1 MISNKQ
7 NFVIFPGISYTA
19 NGPSWVDKINITA
32 DINGIP
38 CDLYKMKWNGGIDF
52 YKAYDFITAGGG
64 QSIFNKSNGEVL
76 FVYNSETDFNNFANL
91 TSSFSAPGLCAAHFT
106 GGYTD
111 TLTFTLTLY
120 TNINWISKY
129 EGELGFGDPDA
140 AYLKEVGQ
148 MKVRY
153 NPYIV
158 LSLPPEIHEGDWVE
172 QDVAFT
178 FTNLTKSI
186 SDFEKKQIYLDGGV
200 DLITDY
206 DNLPSVPIVETS
218 LARKNSQK
226 EVLDGDLYDIVSD
239 KVKAQN
245 CQLLLFN
252 ANLPANFGQNESTKK
267 EDKLAISAYRKSI
280 NGSRGRQ
287 RYTIVGVTKD
297 LDTSSLSWEKTY
309 RFDFSTLIN
318 SVKYYNTKAFGIKI
332 QSTLD
337 SDSISVSQP
346 TQLYKHSNNIY
357 TLQSGCSWEP
367 VSGLNFGEYV
377 LWDVWN
383 EFAAHKDFVWTNM
396 RGKALPKSC
405 PTQPTGVPA
414 LLGNTE
420 YAINSTANT
429 TAGSLNLKI
438 AIKEL
443 KNVNYLTFLDNDYSL
458 RDLSKLA
465 PNSLQ
470 LKHPVEQG
478 YIQVSHA
485 ASEVSL
491 GQTKINVTADLSN
504 VPNSSNTSILSYI
517 TLQNTDSDN
526 NIYSYPVADS
536 INGGKQITS
545 IDAVSNSDNIELRDG
560 ASAYNEVGS
569 MAVKKEG
576 LAYTLP
582 PGGSITVK
590 EVTAGSYLKYTAVY
604 FDNDGIQSILNSA
617 FDSFIKSEDG
627 NVVITNTSSNTV
639 IVGSLGIIQLQGDT
653 SINDIA
659 LVHSVGCYEDVA
671 LFSDGVGH
679 KKIEYKKI
687 YFPPADTFCIGM
699 YKITSSSTIN
709 LSDITTFYTTPEK
722 NSIVKNALNNLQYR
736 RASQ

>member
-7 NFVIFPGISYTA
+7 NFVIFPGISYIA
-19 NGPSWVDKINITA
+19 NGPSWIDRIKITA

-38 CDLYKMKWNGGIDF
+38 CDLYKMKWDGGIDF
-52 YKAYDFITAGGG
+52 YKAYDSITAMGG
-64 QSIFNKSNGEVL
+64 QSILNKSNGEVV
-76 FVYNSETDFNNFANL
+76 FVYNSAVDFNNFANL
-91 TSSFSAPGLCAAHFT
+91 TPSFSAPGLCAAHFT

-111 TLTFTLTLY
+111 TLTFTLTLD
-120 TNINWISKY
+120 TKTSWISTG
-129 EGELGFGDPDA
+129 ENELGFGDPDGTSQQIG
-140 AYLKEVGQ
+140 EI
-148 MKVRY
+148 KVRY

-158 LSLPPEIHEGDWVE
+158 LSLPPEIHDGEWVK
-172 QDVAFT
+172 QNVNFT
-178 FTNLTKSI
+178 TTFNNLTTSI
-186 SDFEKKQIYLDGGV
+186 SDFEKKSIYLDGGV

-218 LARKNSQK
+218 PARKNSQK

-297 LDTSSLSWEKTY
+297 LPTSSLSWEKTY

-332 QSTLD
+332 QSTLA
-337 SDSISVSQP
+337 SDSVSVAQP
-346 TQLYKHSNNIY
+346 TQLYKHSNNIF

-367 VSGLNFGEYV
+367 VSGLNFDKYV

-383 EFAAHKDFVWTNM
+383 EFAAHRDFVWTNM

-420 YAINSTANT
+420 HTVNSTANT
-429 TAGSLNLKI
+429 TAGSLDLKV
-438 AIKEL
+438 AILEL

-478 YIQVSHA
+478 YIQVNHA

-517 TLQNTDSDN
+517 TLWNTDSDN

-545 IDAVSNSDNIELRDG
+545 IEAVSNAENIELRNG

-569 MAVKKEG
+569 MVVEKEG

-582 PGGSITVK
+582 PGGQITVP
-590 EVTAGSYLKYTAVY
+590 VADGSYLKYTAVY
-604 FDNDGIQSILNSA
+604 FDNGGIQSILNSA

-639 IVGSLGIIQLQGDT
+639 IVGSLGVIKLQEG
-653 SINDIA
+653 SIDDIA
-659 LVHSVGCYEDVA
+659 LVHSVGCYEDVV
-671 LFSDGVGH
+671 LFSDGVGRE
-679 KKIEYKKI
+679 KTEYKKI

>member
-7 NFVIFPGISYTA
+7 NFVIFPGISYIA
-19 NGPSWVDKINITA
+19 NGPSWIDRIKITA

-38 CDLYKMKWNGGIDF
+38 CDLYKMKWDGGIDF
-52 YKAYDFITAGGG
+52 YKAYDSITAGGG

-111 TLTFTLTLY
+111 TLTFTLTLD
-120 TNINWISKY
+120 TKTSWISTG
-129 EGELGFGDPDA
+129 ENELGFGDPDGTSQQIG
-140 AYLKEVGQ
+140 EI
-148 MKVRY
+148 KVRY

-172 QDVAFT
+172 QNVT
-178 FTNLTKSI
+178 FDDFDNLTTSI
-186 SDFEKKQIYLDGGV
+186 SDFEKKSIYLDGGV

-218 LARKNSQK
+218 PARKNSQK

-239 KVKAQN
+239 KVEAQN

-297 LDTSSLSWEKTY
+297 LSTPSLSWEKTY

-318 SVKYYNTKAFGIKI
+318 SVKYYNTKAFGITI
-332 QSTLD
+332 QSTLA

-346 TQLYKHSNNIY
+346 TQLYKHSNNIF

-367 VSGLNFGEYV
+367 VSGLNFDKHV

-383 EFAAHKDFVWTNM
+383 EFAAHRDFVWTNM
-396 RGKALPKSC
+396 RGKALPKNC

-420 YAINSTANT
+420 HTVNSTANT
-429 TAGSLNLKI
+429 TAGSLNLKVNI
-438 AIKEL
+438 RDL

-478 YIQVSHA
+478 YIQVRHA

-504 VPNSSNTSILSYI
+504 IPNRSNTSILSYI

-536 INGGKQITS
+536 INGGKQITQITAIS
-545 IDAVSNSDNIELRDG
+545 DDKNIQLSNG
-560 ASAYNEVGS
+560 ADTYSETGS
-569 MAVKKEG
+569 MSINGG

-582 PGGSITVK
+582 PDGQITVAVPK
-590 EVTAGSYLKYTAVY
+590 NSYLKYTAVY
-604 FDNDGIQSILNSA
+604 FDNGGIQSILNSA

-639 IVGSLGIIQLQGDT
+639 IVGSLGVIKLQEG
-653 SINDIA
+653 SIDDIA
-659 LVHSVGCYEDVA
+659 LVHSVGCYEDVV
-671 LFSDGVGH
+671 LFSDEVGH
-679 KKIEYKKI
+679 EKIEYKKI

-736 RASQ
+736 RAFT

>member
-7 NFVIFPGISYTA
+7 NFVIFPGISYTT
-19 NGPSWVDKINITA
+19 NGPSWVDKIMITA
-32 DINGIP
+32 NINGVP
-38 CDLYKMKWNGGIDF
+38 CKLYKMKDGGGIDF
-52 YKAYDFITAGGG
+52 STAHNHIVTGGE
-64 QSIFNKSNGEVL
+64 SIFNRSNGEVR
-76 FVYNSETDFNNFANL
+76 FVYNRETDFSNFANL
-91 TSSFSAPGLCAAHFT
+91 TYSFSAPGMCAVHFT

-111 TLTFTLTLY
+111 TLTFTLTLS
-120 TNINWISKY
+120 TNTSWTSTG
-129 EGELGFGDPDA
+129 EDELGFGDPDGA
-140 AYLKEVGQ
+140 SRQIGEI
-148 MKVRY
+148 KVRY

-158 LSLPPEIHEGDWVE
+158 LSLPPEIHEGEWAE
-172 QDVAFT
+172 QDITFT
-178 FTNLTKSI
+178 FNNLTKSI
-186 SDFEKKQIYLDGGV
+186 SDFEKKSIYLDGGV

-206 DNLPSVPIVETS
+206 DNLPSVPIVDTS
-218 LARKNSQK
+218 PAIKNSQK
-226 EVLDGDLYDIVSD
+226 QVLDGDLYDIISD
-239 KVKAQN
+239 KVESQN

-252 ANLPANFGQNESTKK
+252 ANLPDNFGQNENTKK

-297 LDTSSLSWEKTY
+297 LPTSSLSWEKTY

-318 SVKYYNTKAFGIKI
+318 SVKYYNTKAFGITI

-337 SDSISVSQP
+337 NSDSISVSQP
-346 TQLYKHSNNIY
+346 TQLYKHSNNIF

-367 VSGLNFGEYV
+367 VSGLNFDRHV

-383 EFAAHKDFVWTNM
+383 EFAAHEDFAWTLDPN
-396 RGKALPKSC
+396 RGKNLPESC
-405 PTQPTGVPA
+405 PSYPTGQPV
-414 LLGNTE
+414 LSGSTVHTV
-420 YAINSTANT
+420 NSTAKT
-429 TAGSLNLKI
+429 TTGSLNLKVTI
-438 AIKEL
+438 PEL

-458 RDLSKLA
+458 RDITKLA
-465 PNSLQ
+465 PNSAQ
-470 LKHPVEQG
+470 LNHPVEKG
-478 YIQVSHA
+478 YIQVDHA
-485 ASEVSL
+485 TSKVSL

-504 VPNSSNTSILSYI
+504 VPSGSNTSILSYI
-517 TLQNTDSDN
+517 ELYATDSDK

-536 INGGKQITS
+536 INGSKQITQITAIS
-545 IDAVSNSDNIELRDG
+545 DATNIQKSNG
-560 ASAYNEVGS
+560 AEDYSGTGS
-569 MAVKKEG
+569 MSTNGG

-582 PGGSITVK
+582 PDGQITVP
-590 EVTAGSYLKYTAVY
+590 VAAGSYLKYTAVY

-639 IVGSLGIIQLQGDT
+639 IIGSLGIIQLQGDT

-659 LVHSVGCYEDVA
+659 LVHSVGCYEDVV
-671 LFSDGVGH
+671 LFNDGVGRE
-679 KKIEYKKI
+679 KQEYKKI

-736 RASQ
+736 RAFQ